1 MKVLIVD
8 DSAFMRK
15 ALSEVISSDPEM
27 EVVGTARTGL
37 EGVSKSLTLAP
48 DVVTLDI
55 EMPELD
61 GLSALKRILSE
72 CNPPPAVIMCSSL
85 TSKGSDEALK
95 ALRIGACDFICKE
108 GGSYY
113 NDMNK
118 MREEVLA
125 KVRVAGQ
132 SRRGSKPKRARTPG
146 AAFPPPVAPEAMLPP
161 TNDDKPIDLS
171 SKRFDAILI
180 GSSTGG
186 PPVLER
192 MLARLPK
199 NMPMPIVIA
208 QHMPLLFTQSM
219 SRRLKELTQLDV
231 LHAENGMPLIQ
242 GKCYVLPGG
251 QHGRVHTRAGT
262 LPTIEVSPDPANAP
276 YKPSVTELFT
286 SGAKAMGK
294 RCLAVVV
301 TGMGDDG
308 CPGAV
313 LIKAAGGMV
322 ISQSQA
328 TSAVWG
334 MPRAVAL
341 ANATDAMLSPES
353 LGDTLASLGRAKR
366 EGLAA

>member
-15 ALSEVISSDPEM
+15 ALSDVVASDPEM
-27 EVVGTARTGL
+27 QVVGTARTGL
-37 EGVSKSLTLAP
+37 EGVSKALTLAP

-61 GLSALKRILSE
+61 GISALKRILSE

-85 TSKGSDEALK
+85 TSQGSDAALK
-95 ALRIGACDFICKE
+95 ALRIGAADFICKE

-118 MREEVLA
+118 MREEILS

-132 SRRGSKPKRARTPG
+132 SRRSGKPKRVRSSG
-146 AAFPPPVAPEAMLPP
+146 AALFAPSVPEAVLPP
-161 TNDDKPIDLS
+161 TNDDKPVDLS
-171 SKRFDAILI
+171 ARRFDAILI

-192 MLARLPK
+192 MLARLPR
-199 NMPMPIVIA
+199 NMPMPIVVA

-219 SRRLKELTQLDV
+219 SRRLKEMTQLDV
-231 LHAENGMPLIQ
+231 IHAENGMPLVS

-251 QHGRVHTRAGT
+251 QHGRVHARGGT
-262 LPTIEVSPDPANAP
+262 LPTIEISSEPASAP

-286 SGAKAMGK
+286 SGAKALGK

-308 CPGAV
+308 CAGAV
-313 LIKAAGGMV
+313 LIKAAGGTV

-334 MPRAVAL
+334 MPRAVAI
-341 ANATDAMLSPES
+341 AGVTQAMLSPES
-353 LGDTLASLGRAKR
+353 LGDTLASLAQTKRA
-366 EGLAA
+366 GLAA